1 MKTLT
6 SRIFSFVVAAASL
19 ALVSG
24 CAPRGEAHSV
34 EQILNDARSAYS
46 EMGQDV
52 APDVATSL
60 KSLTGSLDK
69 LAGLGGGGDARQVS
83 ASIADGLNSLMTRS
97 GFTQRPAMA
106 ELINQYR
113 SLSNATG
120 APTALGAPN
129 LKLVV
134 ARTYTILTSEL
145 TSTKFKL

>member
-6 SRIFSFVVAAASL
+6 SRIFSFVVAATSL
-19 ALVSG
+19 VFVNG

-34 EQILNDARSAYS
+34 EQILNDARSGYS
-46 EMGQDV
+46 QMSQDV
-52 APDVATSL
+52 APDVATAL
-60 KSLTGSLDK
+60 KGLTGSLDK

-83 ASIADGLNSLMTRS
+83 GSIAEGLNTLITRS

-113 SLSNATG
+113 SLSTATG
-120 APTALGAPN
+120 APVALGAPN
-129 LKLVV
+129 LKLAV
-134 ARTYTILTSEL
+134 ARTYTILTAEL